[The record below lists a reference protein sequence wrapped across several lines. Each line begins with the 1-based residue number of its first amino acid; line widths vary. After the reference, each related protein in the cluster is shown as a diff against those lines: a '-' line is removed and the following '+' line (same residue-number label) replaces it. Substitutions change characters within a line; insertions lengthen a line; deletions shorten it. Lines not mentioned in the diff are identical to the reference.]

1 MFLSRSTSR
10 LNIISKLEGI
20 KGSGRSNKDRR
31 DLKGHKRGIKTNKGI
46 GFRIG

>member
-10 LNIISKLEGI
+10 LNIISKLGEI
-20 KGSGRSNKDRR
+20 KDSDRSSKDKR
-31 DLKGHKRGIKTNKGI
+31 DLKRYKKGIKTNKRI